1 MKSRGRKS
9 AEAQALA
16 LVAQPVEQIQRP
28 DAGYDL
34 TDEAAREWW
43 KIVNRMPAD
52 WFPAETHAALTQLC
66 RLITRCRRLAQLTEQ
81 MEKSEDFDAAEYR
94 NLVSAEGEASRVVL
108 SLMTK
113 LRLTH
118 QSRFDQSKSVPVK
131 MARPWDD

>member
-16 LVAQPVEQIQRP
+16 LLAQPVEQIQRP

-34 TDEAAREWW
+34 SDEATAEWW
-43 KIVNRMPAD
+43 KIVNRMPAS

-66 RLITRCRRLAQLTEQ
+66 RLIVRCRRLAQLAEQ

-94 NLVSAEGEASRVVL
+94 ALIKAEGDASRVVL

-113 LRLTH
+113 LRLTQ
-118 QSRFDQSKSVPVK
+118 QSRLNPTVQVPVTTP
-131 MARPWDD
+131 RPWRE